1 MPRPSEFTQDVAD
14 AICEKLA
21 DGNSLRSICAADD
34 MPARSTVFKWLAD
47 PAHSAFV
54 DQYARAREAQAEA
67 LFEDILDIAD
77 DGSNDY
83 TVKKRPD
90 GSEYDAFDAEHVQRS
105 KLRVDARKWMV
116 AKLAP
121 KKYGDRVELEHSGG
135 INLTVTPDDAAL

>member
-1 MPRPSEFTQDVAD
+1 MARPSEFSQAVAD
-14 AICEKLA
+14 AICEEIA
-21 DGNSLRSICAADD
+21 DGKSLRSICAADD

-47 PAHSAFV
+47 PARSDFV

-121 KKYGDRVELEHSGG
+121 KKYGDKLELEHSGG
-135 INLTVTPDDAAL
+135 VNLTVAPDDANL

>member
-47 PAHSAFV
+47 PARSAFV

-116 AKLAP
+116 SKLAP
-121 KKYGDRVELEHSGG
+121 KKYGDKLELEHSGG
-135 INLTVTPDDAAL
+135 VNLTVAPDDANL